1 MLFLILIIT
10 YILFIIFDYLKIR
23 KKQNIKQNILY
34 IVLFSF
40 SFVLSL
46 ADVFE
51 IPLPVISNMIRTLLK
66 K

>member
-10 YILFIIFDYLKIR
+10 YILFIIFDYFKIR
-23 KKQNIKQNILY
+23 KKQSIKQNILY
-34 IVLFSF
+34 IVLFLF
-40 SFVLSL
+40 SFLLSL

-51 IPLPVISNMIRTLLK
+51 IPMPIISSMIRALLK

>member
-1 MLFLILIIT
+1 MLFLILILT

-34 IVLFSF
+34 MVLFLFSF
-40 SFVLSL
+40 LLSL

-51 IPLPVISNMIRTLLK
+51 LPMPIISNIIRTLLK

>member
-10 YILFIIFDYLKIR
+10 YVLFIIFDYFKIR
-23 KKQNIKQNILY
+23 KKQSIKQNILY
-34 IVLFSF
+34 MVLFLFSF
-40 SFVLSL
+40 LLSL

-51 IPLPVISNMIRTLLK
+51 LPLPIISNMIRSLLK